1 MVNMS
6 AAMHYRSLFTLN
18 YILLSVCQLLN
29 CQTVPIL
36 KLFILFSPY
45 FSFWQPH
52 SYYLKRWSRKGFLQW
67 CGYMGTKKLSGFS
80 LTVSLSDVATHSIL
94 CCWTNKDFI
103 FLFIYLLGFI
113 SLLLETCLSFSE
125 YRHISEAVDWI
136 LPRSPFPE
144 LEGVS
149 PRETMQPAR
158 ISTKY
163 PPGVQFP
170 IAYRN

>member
-6 AAMHYRSLFTLN
+6 AAMHYRNLFTLN

-94 CCWTNKDFI
+94 CCWTNKDF
-103 FLFIYLLGFI
+103 FLLFIYLFRVYI
-113 SLLLETCLSFSE
+113 SATWDLFELFRVQVYIWSCWLDSPKKSLS
-125 YRHISEAVDWI
+125 RV
-136 LPRSPFPE
+136 RR
-144 LEGVS
+144 GV
-149 PRETMQPAR
+149 P
-158 ISTKY
+158 
-163 PPGVQFP
+163 
-170 IAYRN
+170 